1 MTDSAG
7 AFFIELSSLF
17 DPKGFNEADKKLKQS
32 SSSFSG
38 YFNGL
43 NSQSESWAELFSSSA
58 ARAANSSSSSLNGF
72 FNLTSKNFLNLEA
85 LAQQVFGNMLSNF
98 LSVSAQMAASSV
110 FGSLFGGGG
119 SLFGSLLGSRQTG
132 GPIDQT
138 GPYLLH
144 SGEFVLPANT
154 VSAIKQNTSAPAA
167 FDATQTQA
175 QQGAVINIT
184 VNTPVT
190 LNGSASAADART
202 LCEEISSAARR
213 GVSWAVEQAKIS
225 YKIGKQKSGEASL

>member
-17 DPKGFNEADKKLKQS
+17 DPKGFNEADRKLKQS

-58 ARAANSSSSSLNGF
+58 ARAASSSSSSLNGF
-72 FNLTSKNFLNLEA
+72 FNLTSKNFLNLEV
-85 LAQQVFGNMLSNF
+85 LAQQVFGNMLANF

-110 FGSLFGGGG
+110 FGGLFGGGG

-144 SGEFVLPANT
+144 AGEFVLPAQT

-167 FDATQTQA
+167 FDSAQTQA

>member
-17 DPKGFNEADKKLKQS
+17 DPKGFNEADRKLKQS

-58 ARAANSSSSSLNGF
+58 ARAASSSSSSLNGF
-72 FNLTSKNFLNLEA
+72 FNLTSKNFLNLEV
-85 LAQQVFGNMLSNF
+85 LAQQVFGNMLANF

-110 FGSLFGGGG
+110 FGGLFGGGG

-144 SGEFVLPANT
+144 AGEFVLPAQT

-167 FDATQTQA
+167 FDAAQTQA
-175 QQGAVINIT
+175 QHGAVINIT